1 MNEDAVR
8 LYRDRSDRRSK
19 RGLMTS
25 DLIARA
31 SNKKAIDHCVAW
43 VHHGDKDNIQNKT
56 RRLTSYHQQQT
67 DCIGMNID

>member
-1 MNEDAVR
+1 MR

-43 VHHGDKDNIQNKT
+43 VYHGDKDNIQNKT
-56 RRLTSYHQQQT
+56 RRLTSYHQQQIDCMGVNT
-67 DCIGMNID
+67 D